1 MISYVLP
8 AQLHLRSAS
17 DNLRPLAILTW
28 ILLLA
33 IASVFWRIFYAF
45 FLSPVRNVP
54 GPFWSRISSIP
65 YRWATFRTARTE
77 YSHALIEHYGPIVV
91 IAPDQIHTN
100 DEAAMKT
107 IYNRSSI
114 KTSFYTKMGSW
125 KGVVTTLGKLDYTS
139 AAPTR
144 NNLLQCFQNRNLDTL
159 TQNIDS
165 HVLKFVKIL
174 SEHADKGENVDG
186 VIWFRLL
193 ALDIVTDVLW
203 GDQTNLLGNASSSTP
218 DFLRRFHAFSKYNAL
233 KSFIPPIETWVK
245 YFGNDKWKQ
254 LRQDCLDMD
263 VTAHEA
269 LIKWNEKD
277 TKGHDRDVLSMLSSM
292 QADATSDA
300 NMPQAHIPA
309 YMVEMMAAGSS
320 TTSHTATFACWAL
333 TNFPS
338 VQKKLRQELFE
349 AFPDAGELD
358 MRKSQDLPYLD
369 AVIKETMRMWPM
381 IPGPLERYLG
391 GSITVNGLTVPP
403 GVIASTS
410 AYSQGRK
417 EDVYKDA
424 DKWIPDR
431 WLKADDRM
439 KLNWTPFG
447 HGSRICPGSN
457 LAMTELRYMLCA
469 IFRNLRAIQP
479 AGHENEPIEMM
490 DVFAAGT
497 KSGHCWLKFEKDDK
511 TA

>member
-1 MISYVLP
+1 
-8 AQLHLRSAS
+8 
-17 DNLRPLAILTW
+17 
-28 ILLLA
+28 
-33 IASVFWRIFYAF
+33 
-45 FLSPVRNVP
+45 
-54 GPFWSRISSIP
+54 
-65 YRWATFRTARTE
+65 
-77 YSHALIEHYGPIVV
+77 
-91 IAPDQIHTN
+91 
-100 DEAAMKT
+100 MKT

-114 KTSFYTKMGSW
+114 KTSFYTNMGSW

-159 TQNIDS
+159 TGNIDS
-165 HVLKFVKIL
+165 HVLKFVEIL
-174 SEHADKGENVDG
+174 SNHADTGDNIDG
-186 VIWFRLL
+186 VVWFRLL

-203 GDQTNLLGNASSSTP
+203 GDQTDLLGNANTSTP

-233 KSFIPPIETWVK
+233 KSFIPAVETVVK
-245 YFGNDKWKQ
+245 YFGNSKWRQ

-269 LIKWNEKD
+269 LQKWNQKD
-277 TKGHDRDVLSMLSSM
+277 TKEHDRDVLSMLSSM
-292 QADATSDA
+292 QADGTSDS

-333 TNFPS
+333 TNHPET
-338 VQKKLRQELFE
+338 QQKLRQELFE
-349 AFPDAGELD
+349 AFPDACDLD
-358 MRKSQDLPYLD
+358 MRKSQDLPYLN
-369 AVIKETMRMWPM
+369 AVIQETMRVWPM

-391 GSITVNGLTVPP
+391 APITVNGLTVPS
-403 GVIASTS
+403 GVIASTA

-417 EDVYKDA
+417 EDVYKHA
-424 DKWIPDR
+424 NEWLPDR
-431 WLKADDRM
+431 WLNADERM

-457 LAMTELRYMLCA
+457 LAMTELRYMLCV
-469 IFRNLRAIQP
+469 IFRNLRAVQP
-479 AGHENEPIEMM
+479 IGHENEPIEMM

-497 KSGHCWLKFEKDDK
+497 KSGVCWLRFERDVG
-511 TA
+511 TSQERAL